1 MQKLLAL
8 VVEFLILV
16 IRREANK
23 GDRTRYVKLKGL
35 RIVK

>member
-16 IRREANK
+16 IRKEANR
-23 GDRTRYVKLKGL
+23 GDRTRYVKVRGL